1 MKIGQVI
8 SVMASNE
15 EIVRQQILGTHFEN
29 PNASHRWIG
38 KQLGIAHSTVSHV
51 INTFK
56 DRKTTKRKNGSGKKR
71 GTSNPE
77 KARMVLNQFKRYP
90 NISIR
95 DVAKKAKVSV
105 CFVQKTM
112 KRSGLHVYK
121 VQKAP
126 NRSDKQNSVAKTRAR
141 KLYREW
147 LTKPF
152 CIVMDDETYIKAD
165 TKQMPG
171 QEHYVA
177 TSKLAVPE
185 SVRKKKLSKFAKKF
199 LVWQAICGCGKMSQ
213 PFITSGTVNGQ
224 IYKDECLQKRLLPF
238 LRSHDGPTLF
248 WPDLASCH
256 YARPVL
262 DWYKDNNVVF
272 VPKDVNPP
280 NTPELRPIE
289 KFWAIMKAKLVKT
302 PKLIKNELELKKV
315 WLKVSKQVGPIIAQ
329 NLMKGVKAKVRAFGL
344 GEEVQ

>member
-1 MKIGQVI
+1 
-8 SVMASNE
+8 MASKQE
-15 EIVRQQILGTHFEN
+15 QLRQKILGAFTEN
-29 PNASHRWIG
+29 PTASHRWIG
-38 KQLGIAHSTVSHV
+38 KQLGIANTTVSRV
-51 INTFK
+51 IRTFK
-56 DRKTTKRKNGSGKKR
+56 ERHTIKRKDGSGKNR
-71 GTSNPE
+71 GIADPKKTS
-77 KARMVLNQFKRYP
+77 KVLNQFRRNP

-95 DVAKKAKVSV
+95 DAAKKAKVSAG
-105 CFVQKTM
+105 FVQKTM
-112 KRSGLHVYK
+112 KRSGLHSYK
-121 VQKAP
+121 VRKAP
-126 NRSDKQNSVAKTRAR
+126 NRTDKQNTVAKTRAR

-165 TKQMPG
+165 TRQMPG

-177 TSKLAVPE
+177 TSRLAAPE

-238 LRSHDGPTLF
+238 LRSHEGPTLF

-256 YARPVL
+256 YARPVI
-262 DWYKDNNVVF
+262 DWYKNNNVVF
-272 VPKDVNPP
+272 VPKEYNPP

-289 KFWAIMKAKLVKT
+289 KFWAIMKAKLLKS
-302 PKLIKNELELKKV
+302 PKVLENELQLKKE
-315 WLKVSKQVGPIIAQ
+315 WLKVCKQVGPTTAQ
-329 NLMKGVKAKVRAFGL
+329 NLMRGVKVKVRAFGL
-344 GEEVQ
+344 GEEIK